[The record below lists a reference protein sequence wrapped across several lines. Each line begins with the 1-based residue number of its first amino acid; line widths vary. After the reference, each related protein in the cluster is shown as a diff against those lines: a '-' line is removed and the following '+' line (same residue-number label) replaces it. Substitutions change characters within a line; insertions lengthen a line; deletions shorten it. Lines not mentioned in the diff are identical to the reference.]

1 MHTVDG
7 KVVIVTGSGKG
18 IGKGMALHLGKGGA
32 RIVVA
37 EWKDDLMSET
47 CRELDDLGITNHGV
61 VCDIQQRDQIEAM
74 VAADTSN
81 GSVASTGSSTTRRR
95 SGRSR
100 RSPTFPSATS
110 TCSTT
115 PA

>member
-37 EWKDDLMSET
+37 EWKDELMAET
-47 CRELDDLGITNHGV
+47 CRELDGLGITNFGV
-61 VCDIQQRDQIEAM
+61 VCDIQQREQIDIDDGFE
-74 VAADTSN
+74 
-81 GSVASTGSSTTRRR
+81 SVRRHP
-95 SGRSR
+95 SDGRGKI
-100 RSPTFPSATS
+100 
-110 TCSTT
+110 TCGC
-115 PA
+115 AH